1 MKLATFN
8 IQNLFHRDRSNSER
22 TFGKCMSDWVNEL
35 DGLLKKND
43 RHGSNAERIQE
54 LSFLLGFDK
63 TYHQP
68 YAVMRRRAG
77 YLFLKGKNYSKEL
90 AANEINDWNGWVS
103 LRTVPIK
110 TLAVKNKA
118 RVIAHID
125 PDILLLQE
133 IEDRASVEEFNQEF
147 LPEMGCRPFDEIF
160 VVQGNDKRGLEMA
173 IMTKNGYRLQS
184 IRSHIYDQDENGN
197 PLFKKDLL
205 EYEVKTPSGTTYH
218 LISAHFQERTTDI
231 DKTDRMRKAQAK
243 KVAEV
248 YKGLQEDG
256 KTNISIA
263 GTLNDVP
270 YSDCLSPLLRGTDLR
285 DITKHPSFNVDIDK
299 GKDASYF
306 RLGAYRMGVNIKQK
320 DYLLLSPELFGKA
333 EAGGLNRKAIWP
345 LEKPMWSVYS
355 TVQEKSQEA
364 SGHPA
369 LWADIKI

>member
-22 TFGKCMSDWVNEL
+22 TFGKCMSDWVREL
-35 DGLLKKND
+35 DDLLKNNH
-43 RHGSNAERIQE
+43 RNVSNAERIQE

-63 TYHQP
+63 TFHQP

-77 YLFLKGKNYSKEL
+77 FLFLKGKNYSKEL
-90 AANEINDWNGWVS
+90 AANEITDWNGWVS
-103 LRTVPIK
+103 LQTVPIK

-118 RVIAHID
+118 RVIAEID

-133 IEDRASVEEFNQEF
+133 IEDRASLEEFNQEF
-147 LPEMGCRPFDEIF
+147 LPEMGCSPFDEIF
-160 VVQGNDKRGLEMA
+160 VVQGNDKNGLEMA

-205 EYEVKTPSGTTYH
+205 EYEVKTPSGTTCH
-218 LISAHFQERTTDI
+218 LISAYFQERKVDI
-231 DKTDRMRKAQAK
+231 HKTDCIRKAQAK
-243 KVAEV
+243 KVAEL
-248 YKGLQEDG
+248 YQGLQEDG
-256 KTNISIA
+256 KANISIA

-320 DYLLLSPELFGKA
+320 DYLLLSPELYGKVKL
-333 EAGGLNRKAIWP
+333 GGLNRKAVWP
-345 LEKPMWSVYS
+345 IKKPMWSVYS
-355 TVQEKSQEA
+355 TVQDKTQEA

-369 LWADIKI
+369 LWGDIKI

>member
-22 TFGKCMSDWVNEL
+22 TFGKCMSDWVREL
-35 DGLLKKND
+35 DDLLKNNH
-43 RHGSNAERIQE
+43 RHESNAERIQE

-63 TYHQP
+63 TFHQP

-77 YLFLKGKNYSKEL
+77 FLFLKGKNYSKEL
-90 AANEINDWNGWVS
+90 AANEITDWSGWVS
-103 LRTVPIK
+103 LQTVPIK

-118 RVIAHID
+118 RVIAEID

-133 IEDRASVEEFNQEF
+133 IEDRASLEEFNQEF
-147 LPEMGCRPFDEIF
+147 LPEMGCSPFDEIF
-160 VVQGNDKRGLEMA
+160 VVQGNDKHGLEMA

-184 IRSHIYDQDENGN
+184 IRSHIYDYEKNGN

-205 EYEVKTPSGTTYH
+205 EYEVMTPSGTTCH
-218 LISAHFQERTTDI
+218 LISAYFQERKVDI
-231 DKTDRMRKAQAK
+231 HKTDCIRKAQAK
-243 KVAEV
+243 KVAEL

-270 YSDCLSPLLRGTDLR
+270 YSDCLSPLLRDTDLR

>member
-8 IQNLFHRDRSNSER
+8 IQNLFHRDRSNLER

-68 YAVMRRRAG
+68 YAVLRRRAG
-77 YLFLKGKNYSKEL
+77 YLFLKGKNYSHEL
-90 AANEINDWNGWVS
+90 AANEITDWNGWVS
-103 LRTVPIK
+103 LQTVPIK
-110 TLAVKNKA
+110 TLAIKNKA
-118 RVIAHID
+118 KVIAD
-125 PDILLLQE
+125 VNPDILLLQE
-133 IEDRASVEEFNQEF
+133 IEDRTSLEEFNQEF
-147 LPEMGCRPFDEIF
+147 LPEMGCSPFDEIF

-184 IRSHIYDQDENGN
+184 IRSHIYDQNENGN

-205 EYEVKTPSGTTYH
+205 EYEVKTPSGTTCH
-218 LISAHFQERTTDI
+218 LISTHFQERTADI

-320 DYLLLSPELFGKA
+320 DYLLLSPEFFDKTKVC
-333 EAGGLNRKAIWP
+333 GLNRKAIWP
-345 LEKPMWSVYS
+345 LKKPMWSVYS
-355 TVQEKSQEA
+355 TVQNKSQEA

-369 LWADIKI
+369 LWADITI

>member
-1 MKLATFN
+1 
-8 IQNLFHRDRSNSER
+8 
-22 TFGKCMSDWVNEL
+22 MSDWVNEL
-35 DGLLKKND
+35 DSLLKKND

-63 TYHQP
+63 AYHQP

-118 RVIAHID
+118 RVIADID

-133 IEDRASVEEFNQEF
+133 IEDRASLEEFNQEF

-205 EYEVKTPSGTTYH
+205 EYEVKTPSGTTCH
-218 LISAHFQERTTDI
+218 LISTHFQERTADI

-270 YSDCLSPLLRGTDLR
+270 YSDCLSPLLRGADLR

-345 LEKPMWSVYS
+345 LEKPIWSVYS
-355 TVQEKSQEA
+355 TVQNKLQEA